1 MIGFVVSK
9 QTEAL
14 SILGDINNKKQ
25 TLIAGKVT
33 IEGTIGLNKVVIIIS
48 GTGKVNAAIA
58 TQAIIDHYPKLQLII
73 NYGTATA
80 ISKKL
85 NLGMCY
91 FVKRIIQS
99 DFNLSCN
106 NSEMGLIE
114 DYDNA
119 MHIISNKYSKIITD
133 EEKTINLATQDTP
146 PSKDMIA
153 KLKEQNVYCY
163 DMEGAACLQVCKTNR
178 KPLVCLK
185 AINGRLGD
193 NLAITDKCNNIAIS
207 NLQGEIQALLEAF

>member
-9 QTEAL
+9 QEEAL
-14 SILGDINNKKQ
+14 SIIGDINNKKQ
-25 TLIAGKVT
+25 LFIAGKVA
-33 IEGTIGLNKVVIIIS
+33 IEGTIGLNKVVLIIS
-48 GTGKVNAAIA
+48 GAGKVNAAIA

-91 FVKRIIQS
+91 IVKRIIQS
-99 DFNLSCN
+99 DFNLSLDDG
-106 NSEMGLIE
+106 SLGLVE

-119 MHIISNKYSKIITD
+119 MHIISNKYSKLIAD
-133 EEKTINLATQDTP
+133 DDKTIFLASQDTP
-146 PSKDMIA
+146 PTKDMITR
-153 KLKEQNVYCY
+153 LKEQNIYCY

-178 KPLVCLK
+178 KPFICFK
-185 AINGRLGD
+185 AINGRIGD
-193 NLAITDKCNNIAIS
+193 NLTTTDKCNNIAIS